1 MTAPALSRVSGGS
14 SAETVGRPVIRPPDP
29 AIVGTT
35 RTFMAISSS
44 DACRRLV
51 HLAFRDAHSV
61 LDLTFAK
68 GGFWCDPLPPGLS
81 VLRNTLDCSIEAEF
95 HRDFTDTGLA
105 DGAYDLVVYDPP
117 HIADG
122 GAGSIMAARYGTV
135 KGTAALRELVQ
146 AGAAEAWRVSRVGV
160 LVKVADSSHGSELCR
175 LSAWVTDV
183 LPMAPYVVLHTIRPG
198 SLEDGRWVAHRVP
211 RNNGSTYLAF
221 RRAGHRHTDFD
232 RLYARQMSQ
241 LEATG

>member
-1 MTAPALSRVSGGS
+1 MTAPTLRRIQAGS
-14 SAETVGRPVIRPPDP
+14 SAETVARLIRPPDQ
-29 AIVGTT
+29 AIVGIT

-51 HLAFRDAHSV
+51 HLAFRDAHTV
-61 LDLTFAK
+61 LDLTFAA
-68 GGFWCDPLPPGLS
+68 GRFWEMPLPPVIGLTS
-81 VLRNTLDCSIEAEF
+81 NNLRADADTDL
-95 HRDFTDTGLA
+95 HLDFTATGLA

-122 GAGSIMAARYGTV
+122 GEGSIMAARYGTV

-146 AGAAEAWRVSRVGV
+146 AGAREAWRVSRVGV

-183 LPMAPYVVLHTIRPG
+183 LPVDPYVVLHTIRPG

-211 RNNGSTYLAF
+211 RNNGATFLAV
-221 RRAGHRHTDFD
+221 RKSSHRHVDFD
-232 RLYARQMSQ
+232 RLYARQVG
-241 LEATG
+241 LREAV